1 MEWDDLRI
9 FLALTR
15 GSNVRQAGIQA
26 GLSHSTMTRRLARFE
41 ASLGTRLFDRSP
53 QGLVLTS
60 AGETLLT
67 TAERIEDEVYHA
79 ERQLAGQEQTLR
91 GTIRVTM
98 VDVVASEMLMPDL
111 RTFCDRYPDIEL
123 ELLPSLSV
131 ADLARQEADIALR
144 FTQQPDAS
152 LIGRKL
158 ATVANAG
165 YASHEYLA
173 THNLNDPV
181 SASWIGIGGTERFP
195 DWVKRSGLA
204 HLPTRGR
211 IESQQLQISATR
223 TGLGVGYL
231 PCFVGDPDPELVC
244 VDDKANFAAHSLWL
258 LRHPDTRETA
268 RLRAFADFITQAVLR
283 KSALL
288 AGT

>member
-1 MEWDDLRI
+1 M
-9 FLALTR
+9 
-15 GSNVRQAGIQA
+15 RQAGVEA

-41 ASLGTRLFDRSP
+41 ESLGTRLFDRSP

-60 AGETLLT
+60 AGETLLA
-67 TAERIEDEVYHA
+67 TAERIEDEVHNA

-98 VDVVASEMLMPDL
+98 VDVVASELLMPDL
-111 RTFCDRYPDIEL
+111 RAFCDRYPDIEL
-123 ELLPSLSV
+123 ELLPGLSV
-131 ADLARQEADIALR
+131 ADLARREADIALR
-144 FTQQPDAS
+144 FTHHPDAN

-158 ATVANAG
+158 GVVANAG

-173 THNLNDPV
+173 THDLNDPE

-211 IESQQLQISATR
+211 IESQQLQIAATR
-223 TGLGVGYL
+223 NGLGIGYL
-231 PCFVGDPDPELVC
+231 PCFMGDHALDLVC
-244 VDDKANFAAHSLWL
+244 VDNKANFAAHPLWL
-258 LRHPDTRETA
+258 LRHADTRETA
-268 RLRAFADFITQAVLR
+268 RLRVFAAFITEVIER
-283 KSALL
+283 KSTLL